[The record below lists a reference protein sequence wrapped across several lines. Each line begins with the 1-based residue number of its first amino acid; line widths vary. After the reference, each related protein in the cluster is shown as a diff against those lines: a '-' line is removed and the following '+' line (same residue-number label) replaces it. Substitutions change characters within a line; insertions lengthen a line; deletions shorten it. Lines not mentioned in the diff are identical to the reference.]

1 MHFCSLRGNALA
13 KGYIPNNIYFARLNM
28 ASKKKGQ
35 GFQSAAGL
43 IRYFDNET
51 SKGPVLKP
59 WAVVGIIIVVI
70 AIVCIAGFVWPAN

>member
-1 MHFCSLRGNALA
+1 
-13 KGYIPNNIYFARLNM
+13 M

-59 WAVVGIIIVVI
+59 WSVVGIIAVVI
-70 AIVCIAGFVWPAN
+70 AVICIAGFVWPAA